1 MNNPN
6 MKSER
11 ISFAKH
17 QKEYLGIN
25 LTKLQNLY
33 SENYES
39 LLKKC
44 K

>member
-6 MKSER
+6 VKSER
-11 ISFAKH
+11 ISFTKH
-17 QKEYLGIN
+17 QKECLGIN

-39 LLKKC
+39 LLKKM
-44 K
+44 